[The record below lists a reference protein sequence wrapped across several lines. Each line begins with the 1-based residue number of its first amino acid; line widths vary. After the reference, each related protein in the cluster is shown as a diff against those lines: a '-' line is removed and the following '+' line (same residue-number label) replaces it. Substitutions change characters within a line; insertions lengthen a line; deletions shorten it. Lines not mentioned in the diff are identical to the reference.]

1 MESPVLC
8 KISLTFPPSQSNDP
22 GSRVGGLSLQMGPLR
37 PQVWGL
43 SPTRQFIKQTMGVFK
58 MKAQYLKH

>member
-1 MESPVLC
+1 MESPNLC

-22 GSRVGGLSLQMGPLR
+22 RTRVGGLSLQMGPLR

-43 SPTRQFIKQTMGVFK
+43 STTRQSIKQTMEVFK
-58 MKAQYLKH
+58 MKSQ